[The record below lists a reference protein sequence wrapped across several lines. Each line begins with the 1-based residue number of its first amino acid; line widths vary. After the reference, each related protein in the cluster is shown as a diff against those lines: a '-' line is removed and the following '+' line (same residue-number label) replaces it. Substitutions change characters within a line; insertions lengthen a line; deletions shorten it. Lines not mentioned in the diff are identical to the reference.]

1 MTVDFILPD
10 IGEGIVECELLE
22 WLINEGDVIEED
34 QPVAEVMTDK
44 ATVQIPA
51 MHSGVVK
58 KLFYKAGEI
67 AKVDEPLFSLDT
79 DTITDRATN
88 ASESP
93 VDSNVSNEHGAS
105 NSSPQQVDI
114 PSSQTEQL
122 IDFILPDIGEGI
134 VECEIVK
141 WNVEEGDEV
150 LEDQSVVEV
159 MTDKAVVEIPAKHSG
174 VVKKFYYQQGEIAKV
189 HKPLF
194 ALSTMQG
201 GSEENAK
208 AQSDQN
214 ESSASNGIKP
224 ANTSAQNSVGTEGDF
239 EPPIVI
245 DGRVLA
251 SPAVRRIAREHN
263 VDLAELTGTGK
274 KGRVLKA
281 DVLNAL
287 DGIQSQ
293 NIESKPEQRVIAAN
307 EAAETNTSIASA
319 SGKVR
324 VEKLRGVKAAMA
336 RQMVAS
342 VSTIPHFT
350 VSDDV
355 VMNNLIALRRQ
366 LKPMFEAKD
375 TSLSFMP
382 FFIKALSL
390 ALHEF
395 PIINSQLNA
404 DATEISFFEDHNI
417 GFAVDGKLGLVVPNI
432 KSVQQKSLFD
442 IASEYQDIVS
452 KARAGALSSDQ
463 MKGGTISISNIG
475 AIGGIN
481 ATPVIN
487 MPEAAIV
494 ALGKTQSLPRFD
506 DNGNVVSQQ
515 IMTVNWSGDHRIIDG
530 ATMVK
535 FNNLWMQ
542 YLTQPETMLIHL
554 R

>member
-324 VEKLRGVKAAMA
+324 VE
-336 RQMVAS
+336 
-342 VSTIPHFT
+342 
-350 VSDDV
+350 
-355 VMNNLIALRRQ
+355 N
-366 LKPMFEAKD
+366 
-375 TSLSFMP
+375 
-382 FFIKALSL
+382 
-390 ALHEF
+390 
-395 PIINSQLNA
+395 
-404 DATEISFFEDHNI
+404 
-417 GFAVDGKLGLVVPNI
+417 
-432 KSVQQKSLFD
+432 
-442 IASEYQDIVS
+442 
-452 KARAGALSSDQ
+452 
-463 MKGGTISISNIG
+463 
-475 AIGGIN
+475 
-481 ATPVIN
+481 
-487 MPEAAIV
+487 
-494 ALGKTQSLPRFD
+494 
-506 DNGNVVSQQ
+506 
-515 IMTVNWSGDHRIIDG
+515 
-530 ATMVK
+530 
-535 FNNLWMQ
+535 
-542 YLTQPETMLIHL
+542 
-554 R
+554 